1 MGLTDLVPPLT
12 RQHRMNTY
20 SPSPGRMRFPMTLW
34 KEYLDGRVSKLQ
46 MEGDLPIDEGE
57 TPFPWPPEPGP
68 KP

>member
-1 MGLTDLVPPLT
+1 
-12 RQHRMNTY
+12 
-20 SPSPGRMRFPMTLW
+20 MTLW